1 MDISEI
7 FKKIFSNYENIFTDF
22 SVIDEET
29 ENFDSKELQECE
41 VRVLLYFVTVY
52 ERIIGPV

>member
-1 MDISEI
+1 MDISEV

>member
-1 MDISEI
+1 M
-7 FKKIFSNYENIFTDF
+7 DF

-29 ENFDSKELQECE
+29 ENFDSKDLQKYE
-41 VRVLLYFVTVY
+41 VRMLLYFVTVY

>member
-29 ENFDSKELQECE
+29 ENFDSKELLECE
-41 VRVLLYFVTVY
+41 ARMLLYFVTVY